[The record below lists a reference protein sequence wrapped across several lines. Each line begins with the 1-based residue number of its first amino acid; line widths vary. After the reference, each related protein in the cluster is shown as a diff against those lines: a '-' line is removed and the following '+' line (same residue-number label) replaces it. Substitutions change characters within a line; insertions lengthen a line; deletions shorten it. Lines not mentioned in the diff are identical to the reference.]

1 MKRFLVLI
9 LALTTLSC
17 GGNDDDNNNNCRFLL
32 NVNVNYTA
40 NLNFPQF
47 LDLQSVQNPVPVPG
61 EGNGGLIIMRTIGDN
76 FVAWD
81 RADPSH
87 TQESCS
93 IMTLQGTQVTCNCDD
108 GNQYDLNTGL
118 PLTQG
123 LSCGLKPYRV
133 EQSGNLLFISN

>member
-9 LALTTLSC
+9 LAITILSC
-17 GGNDDDNNNNCRFLL
+17 RGNDDDNNNNCRFLL

-40 NLNFPQF
+40 NLSLPQF

-87 TQESCS
+87 AQQSCS

-108 GNQYDLNTGL
+108 ENQYDLNTGL

-123 LSCGLKPYRV
+123 LSCGLKAYRV